1 MFTITAQSLIDVN
14 PSIETNF
21 ILGKY
26 MKSLE
31 QLIEK
36 ISSLIKIPQMSLFQ
50 IVETLK
56 NNGISS
62 CDPKLLSIIIEHKL
76 QSYFKNVQCPKCQS
90 NMHHNKVILR
100 ELKTTFGTIILQ
112 SPYYCCPKC
121 KTYFEPYAKVLNLR
135 PGKYQ
140 YDLQKK
146 YR

>member
-62 CDPKLLSIIIEHKL
+62 CDP
-76 QSYFKNVQCPKCQS
+76 
-90 NMHHNKVILR
+90 
-100 ELKTTFGTIILQ
+100 
-112 SPYYCCPKC
+112 
-121 KTYFEPYAKVLNLR
+121 
-135 PGKYQ
+135 
-140 YDLQKK
+140 
-146 YR
+146 